1 VRSVD
6 IPINEQYEFMS
17 RALDGRHR
25 VLEVGCGSGMLAYRL
40 AAAGFA
46 ITALDRREYDEWGG
60 GEVEFVAEDFFAFDD
75 DPYDAVV
82 FTASLHHLA
91 PVGVALDRA
100 AKLLVR
106 GGVVAIDDFDLAAAD
121 HAVLTWYYG
130 LQESL
135 AASGQF
141 PRDHVD
147 GANPDLLA
155 RWRDAHA
162 ETPPLAFGH
171 EMIAEVEARFSIREL
186 GRGPYLYRYLC
197 HHLSDARLAAQIFET
212 ERAKIEVGAF
222 APVGLRIIADKT

>member
-1 VRSVD
+1 VRPVD
-6 IPINEQYEFMS
+6 IPINEQFEFVA
-17 RALDGRHR
+17 RALDGCHR
-25 VLEVGCGSGMLAYRL
+25 VLEVGCGSGMLAHRL

-46 ITALDRREYDEWGG
+46 VTALDRREHDEWSGS
-60 GEVEFVAEDFFAFDD
+60 EVEFVAQDFFAFDD

-100 AKLLVR
+100 AKLLAR
-106 GGVVAIDDFDLAAAD
+106 GGIVAVDDFDLAAAD
-121 HAVLTWYYG
+121 HAILAWYYG

-141 PRDHVD
+141 PRDHID
-147 GANPDLLA
+147 PPGGDLLA

-171 EMIAEVEARFSIREL
+171 EMIAEIEMRFAIREL

-197 HHLSDARLAAQIFET
+197 HHLDDARVAAQIFET

-222 APVGLRIIADKT
+222 APVGLRIVAEHR

>member
-1 VRSVD
+1 VLPVE
-6 IPINEQYEFMS
+6 IAINDQYEFMA

-25 VLEVGCGSGMLAYRL
+25 VLEVGCGSGMLAHRL

-46 ITALDRREYDEWGG
+46 VTALDRREHDEWSGS
-60 GEVEFVAEDFFAFDD
+60 EVKFVAQDFFEFHDE
-75 DPYDAVV
+75 PYDAVV

-100 AKLLVR
+100 SKLLVR

-121 HAVLTWYYG
+121 HAILSWYYG

-135 AASGQF
+135 AASGHF
-141 PRDHVD
+141 PHDHID
-147 GANPDLLA
+147 PAGTDLLT

-171 EMIAEVEARFSIREL
+171 EMIAEVEMRFAVREL
-186 GRGPYLYRYLC
+186 GRGPYLYRYLS
-197 HHLSDARLAAQIFET
+197 HHVDDARVAAQIFET

-222 APVGLRIIADKT
+222 APVGLRIVAEKT